1 MAKTIAFLEEN
12 NIENYEELVKM
23 SQNVTVEFQKISK
36 QIKLVEEQIYEAE
49 ISRQN
54 QSSENVSSLSS
65 LKNPANTNTHT
76 SNQISELLQTKKK
89 LLTQYRQQK
98 NTMRDLQTVLANT
111 NVILSDS
118 YPDKLSK
125 SVSR

>member
-12 NIENYEELVKM
+12 KIENYEELIKM
-23 SQNVTVEFQKISK
+23 SQEVAAEFQQISK
-36 QIKLVEEQIYEAE
+36 QIKLIEIKIYEAE

-111 NVILSDS
+111 KAIIKDNSH
-118 YPDKLSK
+118 DKSGK
-125 SVSR
+125 SVCR

>member
-1 MAKTIAFLEEN
+1 
-12 NIENYEELVKM
+12 
-23 SQNVTVEFQKISK
+23 
-36 QIKLVEEQIYEAE
+36 LVEEQIYEAE

-65 LKNPANTNTHT
+65 LKNPANKNTHT

-111 NVILSDS
+111 KAIIKDNSH
-118 YPDKLSK
+118 DKSGK
-125 SVSR
+125 SVCR